1 MRAMKS
7 GFTEVARQAMLMPQ
21 ESMLEVKHSKHEL
34 FIGIPKE
41 TSYQENRIALTPS
54 SVAVLV
60 NNGHEVIVETGA
72 GEAANFPDKEYS
84 EAGARIIYSQK
95 DVFQADIIMKVAP
108 PSLAEIELLKTEQT
122 LISALH
128 VSTMKESYLKALMAK
143 RITAICYEY
152 LQDQGGIFPVVRS
165 MSEITGN
172 TAILIAAE
180 YLSNLKNGKG
190 MMLGGATG
198 IPPCE
203 VVIIGA
209 GTVAEFAA
217 RAALG
222 LGAEVKIFDN
232 SLYRLRRL
240 QDNLN
245 TRVFTSVV
253 QPKVL
258 SKALQTCDVAVGAM
272 RSVNGRSPCV
282 VSEEMVSQMKAGSVI
297 IDVSIDQGGC
307 FETSRVTNH
316 DHPTFR
322 KYDVI
327 HYCVPNIAS
336 RVSRTASYALTNIL
350 SPVLLAIGEAGG
362 IKNMLWEKSG
372 LRSGVYAYQ
381 GHLTNKYIAGLF
393 DIPYKE
399 LDLLVAARL

>member
-1 MRAMKS
+1 MKS
-7 GFTEVARQAMLMPQ
+7 GFSEVARQAMLMPQ
-21 ESMLEVKHSKHEL
+21 ESMLEVRHSKNEL
-34 FIGIPKE
+34 YIGIPKE

-60 NNGHEVIVETGA
+60 NNGHEVIVESGA
-72 GEAANFPDKEYS
+72 GDAANFPDKEYS

-108 PSLAEIELLKTEQT
+108 PSMEEIELLKTEQT

-152 LQDQGGIFPVVRS
+152 LQDQVGIFPVVRS

-190 MMLGGATG
+190 MMLGGVTG

-222 LGAEVKIFDN
+222 LGAEVRVFDN

-258 SKALQTCDVAVGAM
+258 SKALLTCDVAVGAM

-282 VSEEMVSQMKAGSVI
+282 VSEEMVSRMKAGSVI

-362 IKNMLWEKSG
+362 VKNMLWEKSG
-372 LRSGVYAYQ
+372 LRSGVYVYQ